1 MACWEQEL
9 SGRSLDEMIPSARGD
24 AASELELDGSKHHEL
39 DIAPLSDP
47 ETLSPGLMQLAFHLR
62 DAPHSEHDP
71 FLDAGIAM
79 HPFTGAFVDPSHQSA
94 FAAQLFRGALPFH
107 ILLMILVFS
116 IVMFM
121 ELHVLPALRPL
132 WGTIALSCIFFLI
145 SRVLLHFMQDAVRAQ
160 RLGSWTWTIAFAMC
174 IIADSS
180 AIVVDQDSTCAPTQ
194 QQYLVRQLN
203 PGPSPK
209 LNLNPFLPCPNP
221 NPNHTVTVTLAVT
234 PPPPPPPPPPS
245 SSP

>member
-1 MACWEQEL
+1 
-9 SGRSLDEMIPSARGD
+9 
-24 AASELELDGSKHHEL
+24 
-39 DIAPLSDP
+39 
-47 ETLSPGLMQLAFHLR
+47 
-62 DAPHSEHDP
+62 HSEHDP

-145 SRVLLHFMQDAVRAQ
+145 CRVLLHFMQDAVRGQ
-160 RLGSWTWTIAFAMC
+160 RLGSWTWTIAYAMC
-174 IIADSS
+174 IIADTS

-203 PGPSPK
+203 PVPSPK
-209 LNLNPFLPCPNP
+209 LMRQLHLRVLDDYHTRGPKVRASQLTRGNADGTRTYRPCG
-221 NPNHTVTVTLAVT
+221 LWE
-234 PPPPPPPPPPS
+234 
-245 SSP
+245 